1 MPAPSRASTD
11 RPMTEATFIVA
22 ERSAIISAAAVTLAF
37 CGTFLL
43 LLVAAV
49 FQR

>member
-1 MPAPSRASTD
+1 
-11 RPMTEATFIVA
+11 MTEASFIVA
-22 ERSAIISAAAVTLAF
+22 EQAVILSAAAVTLAF
-37 CGTFLL
+37 VGTFLL